1 MKSNNN
7 YGILLIFILISSN
20 LIQFSKQIELLN
32 IRNILNVENNN
43 SQKDKKRSITP
54 SQILSFSDQDDS
66 PTLDKKLQ
74 MNIKGLEPL
83 KYLELKVN
91 FNFILREI
99 YLT

>member
-43 SQKDKKRSITP
+43 S
-54 SQILSFSDQDDS
+54 
-66 PTLDKKLQ
+66 
-74 MNIKGLEPL
+74 
-83 KYLELKVN
+83 
-91 FNFILREI
+91 
-99 YLT
+99 